1 MNIPA
6 RYFVASTI
14 GRGTSCNPSPLAN
27 HQESPPPP
35 FTQKIRTLSCLALQ
49 ETIESEPPQIASLG
63 GQRVLL
69 YMHAKVHWVNGTQFN
84 HLINDCHW
92 NCVMVLETNS
102 FWRGRPTLL
111 RVSPIR
117 NFTLVVSHPLWKM
130 TNSIGPTPHTAVRYH
145 IAPIVWLATWFTP
158 HWPSLQQTSIVWHYA
173 KSQVNKDY

>member
-14 GRGTSCNPSPLAN
+14 GRGTSCNSSPLAN
-27 HQESPPPP
+27 HQESPPPQNKD
-35 FTQKIRTLSCLALQ
+35 TVMLSLQ

-63 GQRVLL
+63 GQSVLL
-69 YMHAKVHWVNGTQFN
+69 YMHANGTEFN

-145 IAPIVWLATWFTP
+145 IAPIVGLATRFTP

-173 KSQVNKDY
+173 KSQINKDY